1 MLRVLGYSEQ
11 ENPTFQSHPPEL
23 ALWEF
28 LVLWVKDTKF
38 WPSQLN
44 WSLPLFFLLGSSK
57 EIFAGGKDELNWK
70 GARTQSK
77 KKNLPSGSRDALLP
91 AWPQGCQNLQEGAKG
106 QQSQAVTPVPS
117 LRLFTDGLIW
127 ALGMKFA
134 IEQINNS
141 SSLLPGIRLGY
152 DMYDTCFEPLV
163 ALQPSLL
170 FLTRRGTSTIGVLC
184 NYTEYQPRV
193 TAVIGPHKSDLCLL
207 TAKLFSSFLIPQ
219 VETSQDKEFSLLGSA
234 DKNWDFLFVSPV

>member
-77 KKNLPSGSRDALLP
+77 NSQVVPGMLCCLLGHKDAKICKKVPRASRARLSLLSPPSGYSRT
-91 AWPQGCQNLQEGAKG
+91 G
-106 QQSQAVTPVPS
+106 
-117 LRLFTDGLIW
+117 
-127 ALGMKFA
+127 
-134 IEQINNS
+134 
-141 SSLLPGIRLGY
+141 
-152 DMYDTCFEPLV
+152 
-163 ALQPSLL
+163 
-170 FLTRRGTSTIGVLC
+170 
-184 NYTEYQPRV
+184 
-193 TAVIGPHKSDLCLL
+193 
-207 TAKLFSSFLIPQ
+207 
-219 VETSQDKEFSLLGSA
+219 
-234 DKNWDFLFVSPV
+234 